1 MRRPRVATGMTRK
14 PEPMPPITLLI
25 PCYNAGRFLPRL
37 MGYVRELTV
46 PFARVLCYDDGSTDD
61 TVAIA
66 RRLGLE
72 IVTPNPNRGVAHAR
86 NQLAAR
92 VETEWF
98 HFHDAD
104 DRIAPEFVARLA
116 PLCDDTCD
124 VACCD
129 ADWVY
134 EGFEQLTLRWRYDGE
149 ALACDAAAH
158 LLTHPL
164 GLNNS
169 IIRRSAW
176 TRVGGCDESLKMWED
191 ADVHFRLALD
201 GAEVAVVCLP
211 ALAHAELFVDLAR
224 LRVRS
229 PLVLNP
235 GQTGGALHARA
246 VFGAQGAAQ
255 PPTAA
260 NGADPGGGVGRIGGA
275 AGDPWRRH
283 PDEPGAAGAGLAAP
297 MPRRDRPRHGPGLR
311 LARAPRLN
319 LGPACGIHPRSLN
332 LCGG

>member
-1 MRRPRVATGMTRK
+1 MTRK

-37 MGYVRELTV
+37 MGYVQELTV

-61 TVAIA
+61 TVVVA

-191 ADVHFRLALD
+191 ADVHFRLALE
-201 GAEVAVVCLP
+201 GARFRHRAEVLTWSLRRGDSFSHDYRTSWRCRLSALERYAADPRAAGLRAELAVEAERAAAELLQWRDSAGARA
-211 ALAHAELFVDLAR
+211 ALALCRRLGHRAPSTHHPLLRAARTILPPVTVLR
-224 LRVRS
+224 LREWFRRRAAATNGNSSVR
-229 PLVLNP
+229 
-235 GQTGGALHARA
+235 
-246 VFGAQGAAQ
+246 
-255 PPTAA
+255 
-260 NGADPGGGVGRIGGA
+260 
-275 AGDPWRRH
+275 
-283 PDEPGAAGAGLAAP
+283 
-297 MPRRDRPRHGPGLR
+297 
-311 LARAPRLN
+311 
-319 LGPACGIHPRSLN
+319 
-332 LCGG
+332 